1 MRKGFIML
9 KKLLILWLTLTAVI
23 AYADSS
29 IKLYDTIYYTA
40 LDGDVDGD
48 GMIETYKL
56 ERFANSEFGDY
67 YKLKLYRGGK
77 LLWSAPS
84 VDNGSDPFTFGVW
97 DDGVSMLDIVIDID
111 GDGKAELLSM
121 PPAGD
126 VASIPVQIMR
136 YDGKKVINTDEYLI
150 MDYNNSNRLRWV
162 KSHKYKSPMSNTNEG
177 WASGFEKY
185 DNNGTVKTY
194 ILYMLEDGDSRG
206 GSALIR
212 FVSDGAVV
220 VKWLEP
226 LDITRGNK
234 SYIARIS
241 KKDLYNSRGHRLTKV
256 IDILR
261 QDRANYYKSVDET
274 EDTGISRFRT
284 LKQRE
289 DMSDM
294 GIEPIGM
301 SLREMSRIIQ
311 RENPLLHVKVNNST
325 LSVGVIRESR
335 KR

>member
-1 MRKGFIML
+1 ML
-9 KKLLILWLTLTAVI
+9 KKLLILWLGLIAVI
-23 AYADSS
+23 TYADST
-29 IKLYDTIYYTA
+29 IKLYDTTYYTA

-48 GMIETYKL
+48 GVIETYKL
-56 ERFANSEFGDY
+56 EKFANSEFGDY
-67 YKLKLYRGGK
+67 YKLKLYRGDK

-121 PPAGD
+121 PPSGD
-126 VASIPVQIMR
+126 VASIPVQVMR
-136 YDGKKVINTDEYLI
+136 YDGKKMINTDEYLI
-150 MDYNNSNRLRWV
+150 MDYNDSNRLRWI

-177 WASGFEKY
+177 WATGFEKY
-185 DNNGTVKTY
+185 DNKGTIKTY
-194 ILYMLEDGDSRG
+194 IFYMLENGDARG
-206 GSALIR
+206 GNALIR
-212 FVSDGAVV
+212 FVTGGAVV

-234 SYIARIS
+234 SYTARIS
-241 KKDLYNSRGHRLTKV
+241 KKDLYNSRGHRLTKA

-261 QDRANYYKSVDET
+261 QDRANYYKRLDES
-274 EDTGISRFRT
+274 EDTGINRFRT
-284 LKQRE
+284 LKQRR

-294 GIEPIGM
+294 DISPIGM
-301 SLREMSRIIQ
+301 NMREMSRIIL
-311 RENPLLHVKVNNST
+311 RENPLLHIKVNNST
-325 LSVGVIRESR
+325 LSVSVIRESR

>member
-1 MRKGFIML
+1 ML
-9 KKLLILWLTLTAVI
+9 KKLLILWLGLIAVI
-23 AYADSS
+23 TYADST
-29 IKLYDTIYYTA
+29 IKLYDTTYYTA

-48 GMIETYKL
+48 GVIETYKL
-56 ERFANSEFGDY
+56 EKFANSEFGDY
-67 YKLKLYRGGK
+67 YKLKLYRGDK

-121 PPAGD
+121 PPSGD
-126 VASIPVQIMR
+126 VASIPVQVMR

-150 MDYNNSNRLRWV
+150 MDYNDSNRLRWI

-177 WASGFEKY
+177 WATGFEKY
-185 DNNGTVKTY
+185 DNKGTIKTY
-194 ILYMLEDGDSRG
+194 IFYMLENGDARG
-206 GSALIR
+206 GNALIR
-212 FVSDGAVV
+212 FVTGGAVV

-234 SYIARIS
+234 SYTARIS
-241 KKDLYNSRGHRLTKV
+241 KKDLYNSRGHRLTKA

-261 QDRANYYKSVDET
+261 QDRANYYKSQKES
-274 EDTGISRFRT
+274 EDTGINRFRT
-284 LKQRE
+284 LKQRG

-294 GIEPIGM
+294 DISPIGM
-301 SLREMSRIIQ
+301 NMREMSRIIL
-311 RENPLLHVKVNNST
+311 RENPLLHIKVNNST
-325 LSVGVIRESR
+325 LSVSVIRESR